1 MRAEPII
8 RQNEIRQGE
17 PQEPTEIQDSVG
29 HRAGK
34 RRCVPRPGGDHGTL
48 ARLCAADGREFIL
61 TRQEK
66 AQLWLIISTSVTQQK
81 FSPQAV
87 RIGAL
92 NKGLHY
98 RRKGPRKGAPAL
110 PGQGDESAEPP
121 TGFTVSCQ
129 VQTSAAS
136 IAALAN
142 HYKASF
148 RECVRVKQEK
158 TQLWI
163 QKLTSQCGEVQKMNE
178 ALNES
183 VNSAERI
190 VFLIK
195 EQSQAMAERET
206 SRDYSLWTPA
216 VPTGDGY
223 RPQTIHERL
232 ARYRSHPPELLCINI
247 SLRQRS
253 CQFASTQLMD
263 RRGNSP
269 QISIDE
275 CIEIIT
281 DVDFPLSECKIIIEL
296 EAKLTEL
303 TRQHHVLH
311 DFLIAAHSA
320 VALSLSEQDHMAE
333 LIEMRI
339 FASMSSANPNV
350 GAEPPV
356 FLATNLGSSPLP
368 DPP

>member
-1 MRAEPII
+1 MPII
-8 RQNEIRQGE
+8 RQRAVRQGE
-17 PQEPTEIQDSVG
+17 LQEPTEIKQSAG

-34 RRCVPRPGGDHGTL
+34 RRCVSRPGGDHGTL

-66 AQLWLIISTSVTQQK
+66 TQLWPVTQQK

-87 RIGAL
+87 RIGL
-92 NKGLHY
+92 NKGMHY

-110 PGQGDESAEPP
+110 PGQGDESAAPP

-129 VQTSAAS
+129 VQTPAAS
-136 IAALAN
+136 ISALAN
-142 HYKASF
+142 HYKALF
-148 RECVRVKQEK
+148 REFVLVKHEK

-163 QKLTSQCGEVQKMNE
+163 QKLTSRCGEVQTLNE
-178 ALNES
+178 ALNER
-183 VNSAERI
+183 VNSTELT

-206 SRDYSLWTPA
+206 WRDYSLRAPA
-216 VPTGDGY
+216 APTGDGY
-223 RPQTIHERL
+223 RPQTIHERF
-232 ARYRSHPPELLCINI
+232 ARYRSHPPPELLRVNI
-247 SLRQRS
+247 SLQQRS
-253 CQFASTQLMD
+253 CHFASTQLMD
-263 RRGNSP
+263 RRGNPP

-281 DVDFPLSECKIIIEL
+281 DVDFLLSECKIIIEL

>member
-1 MRAEPII
+1 MPL
-8 RQNEIRQGE
+8 RQKGVRQGE
-17 PQEPTEIQDSVG
+17 PQELTEIQDSVG

-34 RRCVPRPGGDHGTL
+34 RRCVSRPGGDHGAL
-48 ARLCAADGREFIL
+48 ARLCAADGRDFIL

-66 AQLWLIISTSVTQQK
+66 TQLWLAISTSVKQQK
-81 FSPQAV
+81 LSPQAV
-87 RIGAL
+87 RIGGL
-92 NKGLHY
+92 NKGMHY

-110 PGQGDESAEPP
+110 PGQGDESAAPP

-129 VQTSAAS
+129 VQTRSAAS
-136 IAALAN
+136 ISALAN
-142 HYKASF
+142 HYKALF
-148 RECVRVKQEK
+148 REFVLVKQEK

-163 QKLTSQCGEVQKMNE
+163 QKLTSRCGEVQKMNE

-183 VNSAERI
+183 VNSTERI

-195 EQSQAMAERET
+195 EQSQAMAEWET
-206 SRDYSLWTPA
+206 SRDYPLWAPA

-232 ARYRSHPPELLCINI
+232 ARYRSHPPERLCVNI
-247 SLRQRS
+247 SLQQRS

-263 RRGNSP
+263 RRGNPP

-281 DVDFPLSECKIIIEL
+281 DVDFLLSECKIIIEL

-303 TRQHHVLH
+303 TLQHHVLH